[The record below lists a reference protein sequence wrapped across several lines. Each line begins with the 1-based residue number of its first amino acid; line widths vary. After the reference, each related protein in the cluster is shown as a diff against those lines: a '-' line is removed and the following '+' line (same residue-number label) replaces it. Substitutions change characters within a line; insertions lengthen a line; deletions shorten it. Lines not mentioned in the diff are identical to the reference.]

1 MELIFFAAREG
12 WAVELIFFAARE
24 VVLDMVFMDIGA
36 GREFSRENAL
46 FLTLSVTHV
55 LKAAPLKMRITGLAA
70 LLI

>member
-1 MELIFFAAREG
+1 MELIFFAAREDS
-12 WAVELIFFAARE
+12 AVKLIFFAARE

-36 GREFSRENAL
+36 GKFSRENAL

-55 LKAAPLKMRITGLAA
+55 LKAAPLKMRIKGLAA